1 VASRLP
7 QLAKKCYSSGGVLE
21 TDVAIEG
28 DMPEPSTLYAE
39 TMAAQSTLADEDILR
54 AQIYGLLSRA
64 LAEPPS
70 DETLE
75 ILRGLQ
81 AVEGESPIGAAMA
94 SIGKIAVRTTRSSAE
109 EEYSSLFH
117 GMGSGGQV
125 NPYASYYLTG
135 FIYEKPLADLR
146 SDLAEIGTSR
156 SGVSD
161 EPEDHIAFLCE
172 VMHGLILGSFGD
184 PASLAEQQAFFNRHI
199 SPWAGKV
206 FEDIESAEAAALFMP
221 VGSLGKLFI
230 AVEIEAFDMGAA

>member
-1 VASRLP
+1 MEA
-7 QLAKKCYSSGGVLE
+7 
-21 TDVAIEG
+21 DVAIEG
-28 DMPEPSTLYAE
+28 EMPEPSTLYAE
-39 TMAAQSTLADEDILR
+39 TAEPQSSLADEDILR
-54 AQIYGLLSRA
+54 AQIYGLLSRV

-75 ILRGLQ
+75 ILRGLKS
-81 AVEGESPIGAAMA
+81 VDDESPVGASMA
-94 SIGKIAVRTTRSSAE
+94 SIGNVAVRTTRSSAE

-146 SDLAEIGTSR
+146 SELTEIGAGK

-172 VMHGLILGSFGD
+172 VMHGLIMGSYGT
-184 PASLAEQQAFFNRHI
+184 PATIAEQKTFFNRHVA
-199 SPWAGKV
+199 PWAVKV
-206 FEDIESAEAAALFMP
+206 FEDIERAESAVLYMP
-221 VGSLGKLFI
+221 VGSLGKLFM
-230 AVEIEAFDMGAA
+230 AIEAEAFEMGAV